1 MSTVRSKIFIY
12 DENSINCRFRVN
24 KSHQGR
30 VGVKIVSHRILT
42 MLILYGYQSRCSHI
56 VEIPAFHLL
65 KSFPIYD
72 DLLSEYLV
80 NAINDFLTLVMTFIP
95 NMRGKADLK
104 R

>member
-1 MSTVRSKIFIY
+1 MAINLAAATLSKF
-12 DENSINCRFRVN
+12 
-24 KSHQGR
+24 Q
-30 VGVKIVSHRILT
+30 
-42 MLILYGYQSRCSHI
+42 
-56 VEIPAFHLL
+56 PFHLL